1 MKSTIKNIFQLTV
14 FSFLLFSCTNE
25 EEKKE
30 IKPLNY
36 TILLDLS
43 DRILTS
49 EQLEKD
55 FCIIEAAFKSF
66 EKHTKRNLILTSQ
79 DRFRIKIIP
88 QKNSKLEA
96 GTYEDL
102 LHLYLDEL
110 EVQDKNKALQSF
122 AKSLSNTLNSLKKEA
137 VYSSKNTDYFGVDI
151 WAYLHDNGMELSKT
165 GYDNTILVLTDGYFD
180 FESQTHVI
188 QNKNQYTSTKFLK
201 ELNGTNWENL
211 AEDNNY
217 GLLPIKLD
225 TNTKWII
232 AGIAGKRT
240 DDILQTEK
248 IRYFWNKWLNQSGV
262 TNSKFILNGSKKDMS
277 SALLEYLK

>member
-1 MKSTIKNIFQLTV
+1 MKSTIKKIFQLTV
-14 FSFLLFSCTNE
+14 FSFLLFSCANE
-25 EEKKE
+25 EEKNE

-43 DRILTS
+43 DRILTP

-55 FCIIEAAFKSF
+55 FCIIESAFKSF
-66 EKHTKRNLILTSQ
+66 EKYAKRNLILTSQ

-88 QKNSKLEA
+88 QKNSKLA
-96 GTYEDL
+96 TGTYEDL

-110 EVQDKNKALQSF
+110 EVQDKNKTLQSF

-137 VYSSKNTDYFGVDI
+137 VYSSKSTDYFGVDI
-151 WAYLHDNGMELSKT
+151 WAYLHYNGMELSRT

-201 ELNGTNWENL
+201 ELNGTNWEKL
-211 AEDNNY
+211 AENNNY

-225 TNTKWII
+225 NNTKWII
-232 AGIAGKRT
+232 AGIAGKKT

-262 TNSKFILNGSKKDMS
+262 TNSKFILNGSKTDMS